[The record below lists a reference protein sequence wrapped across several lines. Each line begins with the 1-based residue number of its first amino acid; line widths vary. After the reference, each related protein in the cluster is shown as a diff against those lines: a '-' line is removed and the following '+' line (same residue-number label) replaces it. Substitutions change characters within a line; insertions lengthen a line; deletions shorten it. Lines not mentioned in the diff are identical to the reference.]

1 MVHMCTY
8 TLTLCESIFSS
19 DQYFP
24 LSGYQFISLGLG
36 QNNTKEALLYI
47 IMAICLYWKVVD
59 LCLLRGQVGKQYSL
73 VHFLLKKWIPCE

>member
-1 MVHMCTY
+1 MVHTY

-36 QNNTKEALLYI
+36 QNNTKEALLCI
-47 IMAICLYWKVVD
+47 IMAICLY
-59 LCLLRGQVGKQYSL
+59 
-73 VHFLLKKWIPCE
+73 